1 MHVNSILN
9 SKLVSHLSYI
19 KILGFCLKDLAF
31 ELTHSLVSE
40 AMPFF
45 FFFYQHKALSL
56 MLVSTNKWK
65 HFKMYL
71 G

>member
-9 SKLVSHLSYI
+9 SKLVSYLSYI

-45 FFFYQHKALSL
+45 VVVVLSAQ
-56 MLVSTNKWK
+56 STQLDASF
-65 HFKMYL
+65 H
-71 G
+71 